1 MLPMF
6 SDKSSHKPAHRV
18 SVRLLSALLVSGVLV
33 TGLAVKT
40 LAQGLPGLTIF
51 SGVDRKFELGYRL
64 DQFGRLGMYDRY
76 HLRIPANKMSV
87 SASEFAINYPA
98 TYRGT
103 FDPKRIEVRAN
114 GHSVALDEVNWDR
127 ENRVIEIYPK
137 EPIAANTRVE
147 IVLSNVRNPNDVGT
161 HYFNASVRSPGD
173 VPLLRYLGTWII
185 QIGDSNY

>member
-1 MLPMF
+1 M
-6 SDKSSHKPAHRV
+6 SSHKS
-18 SVRLLSALLVSGVLV
+18 SVRLLSALLVSGFLV

-64 DQFGRLGMYDRY
+64 DQFGRLGIYDRY
-76 HLRIPANKMSV
+76 HLRIPASKMSV
-87 SASEFAINYPA
+87 SASEFAINYPE

-114 GHSVALDEVNWDR
+114 GHSVPLDEVNWDR

-147 IVLSNVRNPNDVGT
+147 IVMSNVRNPNQVGT